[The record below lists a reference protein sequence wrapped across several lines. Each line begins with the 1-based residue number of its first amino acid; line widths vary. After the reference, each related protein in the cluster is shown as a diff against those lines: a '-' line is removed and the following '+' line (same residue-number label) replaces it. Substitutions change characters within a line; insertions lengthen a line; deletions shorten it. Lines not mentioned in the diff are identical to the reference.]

1 MTVLISI
8 DSIKN
13 QVKDMNQVTSV
24 VFQHSRMNFQLSYNA
39 TIFVFVILDF
49 KCVKIYYYCHNFF
62 LNMTKTFIPLG
73 KFE

>member
-13 QVKDMNQVTSV
+13 QVKDMNQVASV

-39 TIFVFVILDF
+39 IVFVICDF
-49 KCVKIYYYCHNFF
+49 GF
-62 LNMTKTFIPLG
+62 
-73 KFE
+73 